1 MICKDIEGK
10 LAAYQ
15 EEALSPEEKSL
26 VEAHLG
32 TCVKCSSVLAD
43 LKKTVDLLK
52 DLPEVKPPPWF
63 TQKIMAQ
70 VREESEQKGGLLRKL
85 FYPFHIKI
93 PIEAFATLL
102 VVVIGVHI
110 FRATAPEIRTVVQA
124 PQAEIQQTTPPEA
137 PLKEP
142 TRIAKD
148 ALETKGRADFL
159 APPTL
164 EKTVTSLPPA
174 GKLSPTEHEQGPA
187 APAPSATDKA
197 MEKKQEGLREAS
209 RLQQKSASPPALQ
222 VREKEPLGAAGA
234 AQKDKGELKKLG
246 AAQPSKSAQAV
257 KRAVTTLSVQVT
269 DVQAAILEIERIFTR
284 LGAQSVSRE
293 SRDGN
298 VYIAVLLQT
307 ERTVE
312 LLQQLSRVGIVQQK
326 DISKESKEDNT
337 LFRIEVTRNN

>member
-32 TCVKCSSVLAD
+32 TCAKCSSLLAD
-43 LKKTVDLLK
+43 LKKTVYLLK
-52 DLPEVKPPPWF
+52 ELPEVEPPPWF
-63 TQKIMAQ
+63 MQKIMAQ
-70 VREESEQKGGLLRKL
+70 VREESGQKGGLLRKL

-110 FRATAPEIRTVVQA
+110 FRTIAPETKTVVQA
-124 PQAEIQQTTPPEA
+124 PQAEVLQIQPPA
-137 PLKEP
+137 ATLREP
-142 TRIAKD
+142 MRAAKD

-159 APPTL
+159 ATPAK
-164 EKTVTSLPPA
+164 EKAFTSLPSA
-174 GKLSPTEHEQGPA
+174 EKIAPTEHEQGPA
-187 APAPSATDKA
+187 AAPSATGMA
-197 MEKKQEGLREAS
+197 MEKKQEGIREAP
-209 RLQQKSASPPALQ
+209 RLQQESASTPAPLA
-222 VREKEPLGAAGA
+222 REKDAFSAAGA
-234 AQKDKGELKKLG
+234 DQKDKDESKKLG
-246 AAQPSKSAQAV
+246 AAQPSKSALAV

-269 DVQAAILEIERIFTR
+269 DVQAAIQEIERILTR

-298 VYIAVLLQT
+298 VYIAAQLQT

-312 LLQQLSRVGIVQQK
+312 LLQQLSTVGIVQQK
-326 DISKESKEDNT
+326 DISKKSKEDNA